1 MSRTDGENRVV
12 VTIFGDEYPIAGSVD
27 TAQISRIADLVD
39 ARMQEAAAD
48 QRSFGRDKVAILA
61 AMSIASELHERSDE
75 LMATQRL
82 VRQRVDQLL
91 DRLDSTLNDS
101 PPVG

>member
-1 MSRTDGENRVV
+1 MSRTDSENRVV

-27 TAQISRIADLVD
+27 TAHISRIADLVD

-61 AMSIASELHERSDE
+61 AMSIASELHETSDE
-75 LMATQRL
+75 LKATRSL